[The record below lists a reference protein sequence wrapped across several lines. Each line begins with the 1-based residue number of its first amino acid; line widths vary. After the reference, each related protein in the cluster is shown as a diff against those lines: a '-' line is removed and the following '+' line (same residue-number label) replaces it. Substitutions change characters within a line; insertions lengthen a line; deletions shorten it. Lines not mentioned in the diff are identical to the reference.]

1 MWATYI
7 RCSYDM
13 HVCKKKD
20 HLALTLTAYFQKWR
34 FNIPDDNVD
43 NSILVNIT
51 VFAEECK

>member
-1 MWATYI
+1 
-7 RCSYDM
+7 M